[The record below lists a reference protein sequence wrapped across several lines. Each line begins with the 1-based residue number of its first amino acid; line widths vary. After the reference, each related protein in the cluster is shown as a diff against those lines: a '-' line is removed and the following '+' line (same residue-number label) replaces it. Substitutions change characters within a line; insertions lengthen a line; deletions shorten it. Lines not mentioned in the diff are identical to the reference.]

1 MTKRS
6 RFTKNSLK
14 IGILRAIVL
23 GLVFAAVVYVILS
36 STAEYIRV
44 NVYTKREF
52 REQREAFLIEEFRD
66 YVDENAISSKDT
78 DSIAEWVGQKTYI
91 YLLMYKG
98 DDLYFS
104 SGMYDN
110 ANIIPLISNLVL
122 GGSVDYP
129 TEEEMLAY
137 AKENDLVKIDMADG
151 TVYASITEFSEYL
164 YSDVARILSLALSML
179 VLSLVIMIYFIKVV
193 GRITKLAADV
203 TVVADGDMHHAI
215 HADGDDEISKLSH
228 DVENM
233 RSAMLETLESERE
246 AREANTELITSM
258 SHDIRTPLT
267 VLIGYLDIMK
277 IYSKDEVMNEYIK
290 SSEKTAMRLKKLS
303 DDMFKYLLVFGNS
316 AKPSELEEYDGRT
329 LTDQLLSEHILL
341 LRERGYEVK
350 VAMPEEEGV
359 TVLTN
364 APDLMRIVD
373 NLLSNVR
380 KYADKEKPIEIT
392 VNYGEDKMEIT
403 VSNSVARD
411 TEKVESTGI
420 GLKTCSKIAELISCE
435 FSTANDGERFV
446 AKIGLIS
453 HRGDKV

>member
-1 MTKRS
+1 M
-6 RFTKNSLK
+6 
-14 IGILRAIVL
+14 RAIVIGIIL
-23 GLVFAAVVYVILS
+23 AALVYVTVSFL
-36 STAEYIRV
+36 AEYVRV
-44 NVYTKREF
+44 NFYAREEYREKRE
-52 REQREAFLIEEFRD
+52 EQLVEEFRD
-66 YVDENAISSKDT
+66 YVADREIASNDT
-78 DSIAEWVGQKTYI
+78 ESIEQWVSQKTYI
-91 YLLMYKG
+91 YLLLYKG

-110 ANIIPLISNLVL
+110 ANIIPLFSNLML

-129 TEEEMLAY
+129 TEEEMLEY
-137 AKENDLVKIDMADG
+137 AKENDLFKLEMADG
-151 TVYASITEFSEYL
+151 VVYASITEFTEYL
-164 YSDVARILSLALSML
+164 YSDVARVLTLMLAMIT
-179 VLSLVIMIYFIKVV
+179 LSLVITIYFFKVV

-203 TVVADGDMHHAI
+203 TVVAEGDMHHEI
-215 HADGDDEISKLSH
+215 RADGDDEISKLSY

-233 RSAMLETLESERE
+233 RSAILETLESERE

-277 IYSKDEVMNEYIK
+277 IYSKDERMNEYIK

-329 LTDQLLSEHILL
+329 LIEQLLSEHILL

-350 VAMPEEEGV
+350 ESLADEDEVS
-359 TVLTN
+359 VLTN

-373 NLLSNVR
+373 NVFSNIR
-380 KYADKEKPIEIT
+380 KYADKEQPIE
-392 VNYGEDKMEIT
+392 VSVEVGEDRVHLIF
-403 VSNSVARD
+403 SNGIAKESPQ
-411 TEKVESTGI
+411 VESTGI
-420 GLKTCSKIAELISCE
+420 GLKTCAKIAELISCE
-435 FSTANDGERFV
+435 FSYAVEADRFT

-453 HRGDKV
+453 HKGVKV